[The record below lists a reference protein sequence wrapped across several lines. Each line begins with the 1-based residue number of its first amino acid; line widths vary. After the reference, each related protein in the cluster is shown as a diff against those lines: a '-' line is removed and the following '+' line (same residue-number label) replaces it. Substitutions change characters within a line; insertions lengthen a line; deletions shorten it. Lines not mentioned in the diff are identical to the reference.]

1 VPDLA
6 DGQRVKPR
14 FIRLTEIILGK
25 WANRL
30 DEFTDHQ
37 RFAAKHRWSRMD
49 DAERREFCHRAMSIN
64 DFPPRDM
71 PEAERAAMLAM
82 DTLMDQIEE
91 GHYCAECDA
100 MGRPEPERAP
110 EVAP

>member
-1 VPDLA
+1 MPDLA

-49 DAERREFCHRAMSIN
+49 DAERREFCHRAMSAGGS
-64 DFPPRDM
+64 PGQ
-71 PEAERAAMLAM
+71 EAERAAMLAM
-82 DTLMDQIEE
+82 DTLMDQVEE

-100 MGRPEPERAP
+100 VGRPEPERAP